1 LVLRGMLVA
10 ALFGYILH
18 VMTLSAGA
26 QIVPV
31 IDPDVRGRVDVGRA
45 RALVEL
51 QVGEA
56 AVPEQRAEA
65 IARAQEAVMSRL
77 PRTHATLV
85 RRYTSIPMLTLEIDA
100 TALRALET
108 MTEIVAAVK
117 LDRAMKPQ

>member
-1 LVLRGMLVA
+1 MVLRGTLVA

-18 VMTLSAGA
+18 VMTLGAGA
-26 QIVPV
+26 QILPV
-31 IDPDVRGRVDVGRA
+31 IDPDVRGRVDIGGA

-65 IARAQEAVMSRL
+65 IAQAQEAVMSRL

-85 RRYTSIPMLTLEIDA
+85 RRYTSIPMRALEIDA
-100 TALRALET
+100 TALRAS
-108 MTEIVAAVK
+108 
-117 LDRAMKPQ
+117 RR